1 MPIRRK
7 NFYNLQGAIQE
18 RKPMTIDKNIEY
30 IEGLLRE
37 LRSLPKETGWVEF
50 KEGNSDPQAIGEY
63 ISALANSAV
72 LCGKSQAYL
81 VWGIRDET
89 HEAVGTDFCPKQK
102 KKGNEEL
109 ENWLLRLLKPKILFH
124 FYEIQI
130 ESKNVVV
137 LEIKRASHQ
146 PVQFQGIEY
155 IRVGSYKKKL
165 KEHPEKERELWRLF
179 DETPFEEQIA
189 LEDASEEDVLKL
201 IDYPSYFDLLG
212 LSLPDNRDGILS
224 RLNKDNMLVKSETGN
239 WNITNLGAIL
249 FAKKLGDFKHLN
261 RKSIRVVVYKG
272 NSRIE
277 TLKEYDGTKGY
288 AAGYEGLI
296 EFINNLLP
304 SNEIIEQALRKTV
317 PMYPELAIRELVAN
331 AIIHQDFSMT
341 GTGPMVEIF
350 KDRMEITNPGKPLVE
365 TDRFLDSPPKSRNE
379 SLASFLRRVGICE
392 ERGSG
397 IDKVVFQT
405 EVFQLPAPVFEGT
418 PEHTRAVLFSHRPFN
433 KMSKS
438 DRVHACYLHAC
449 LKYVNREMMTN
460 STIRDRFRIEK
471 VNSAI
476 ASRII
481 GATLEANLIRPF
493 ETGMSRKYKKYVPFW
508 A

>member
-1 MPIRRK
+1 
-7 NFYNLQGAIQE
+7 
-18 RKPMTIDKNIEY
+18 MTIDRNDEY
-30 IEGLLRE
+30 LEGLLRE
-37 LRSLPKETGWVEF
+37 LRSLPEETGWVEF
-50 KEGNSDPQAIGEY
+50 KGSNSDPKAIGEY

-72 LCGKSQAYL
+72 LSGKSQAYL
-81 VWGIRDET
+81 VWGIQDKT
-89 HEAVGTDFCPKQK
+89 HEIIGTDFCPSQT

-109 ENWLLRLLKPKILFH
+109 ENWLLRLLNPKIHFWFH
-124 FYEIQI
+124 ELQI
-130 ESKNVVV
+130 DDKLVVI

-165 KEHPEKERELWRLF
+165 KEHPEKERQLWRLF
-179 DETPFEEQIA
+179 DEKLFEEQIA
-189 LEDASEEDVLKL
+189 LDGVSTEDILKL

-224 RLNKDNMLVKSETGN
+224 RLNEDSMIVKNEAGK
-239 WNITNLGAIL
+239 WDITNLGAIL

-261 RKSIRVVVYKG
+261 RKSIRVIVYKD

-350 KDRMEITNPGKPLVE
+350 SDRMEITNPGKPLVE
-365 TDRFLDSPPKSRNE
+365 TDRFLNSPPKSRNE

-405 EVFQLPAPVFEGT
+405 EYFQLPAPVFEST
-418 PEHTRAVLFSHRPFN
+418 PDHTRAILFAHKPFN
-433 KMSKS
+433 KMSTN
-438 DRVHACYLHAC
+438 DRVHACYLHTC
-449 LKYVNREMMTN
+449 LKYANREMMTN
-460 STIRDRFRIEK
+460 SSIRDRFRIEK

-481 GATLEANLIRPF
+481 GAALEAELIRPF
-493 ETGMSRKYKKYVPFW
+493 DPEMSRKYKKYVPFW